1 MESEPMTDGRMGAVL
16 PATRG
21 AERVVAEPV
30 IGGRGRDALRRV
42 LILLVSDALALS
54 CGGIGAYL
62 LWASPVKHQAPALYL
77 PFASAIPIF
86 LIGYAIAGLYPG
98 FGLGPVELLRRYWL
112 VTLTGFVGIAALT
125 FALKLPDVYS
135 RATLGLAFVFS
146 LLLVPTFRRIA
157 SRLARGAWGWWSVPA
172 VLVGDGQRTELA
184 RRHTETHPSRE
195 FRAVGLLT
203 ESDVDSIGGP
213 PALGTLE
220 DAPRVAASG
229 VRVAFADIGG
239 PDAEAK
245 LDRLRLVFPR
255 VIILRDFAHLPVDG
269 IQLRNLGGVLG
280 LEYGNNLLQPRAR
293 WLKRLVD
300 VVGGG
305 LALLLCL
312 PIIALA
318 VIAVKVSSRGPALYW
333 QVREGRRGREIR
345 VPKVRTMV
353 LDAESRMA
361 RLLEQDADL
370 RAQWNDGFKLRDDP
384 RVIPVV
390 GRLLRRFSIDEL
402 PQLWSVV
409 KGDMSLVGPRP
420 FPEYHLDA
428 LGAHARSLRAEV
440 RPGLTGL
447 WQIRARGK
455 PDIAAQ
461 ESYDTFYIRN
471 WSVWLDLYI
480 LAHTVSAVLYGR
492 GAY

>member
-1 MESEPMTDGRMGAVL
+1 MSTTLRS
-16 PATRG
+16 
-21 AERVVAEPV
+21 RVPGDVRPV
-30 IGGRGRDALRRV
+30 RALGSRARDRV
-42 LILLVSDALALS
+42 LRTGLLACSDALAL
-54 CGGIGAYL
+54 GVAAIAAFL
-62 LWASPVKHQAPALYL
+62 LWASPVRHQPAAVYL
-77 PFASAIPIF
+77 PFLAGVPV
-86 LIGYAIAGLYPG
+86 LVLGYAAAGLYPG

-112 VTLTGFVGIAALT
+112 VTIVGFIGVAALT
-125 FALKLPDVYS
+125 FVLKLPDIYS
-135 RATLGLAFVFS
+135 RVTLSLTFVFS
-146 LLLVPTFRRIA
+146 LVLVPTFRRIT
-157 SRLARGAWGWWSVPA
+157 SRVARRNYAWWSVPA
-172 VLVGDGQRTELA
+172 VLVGDGRRTELA
-184 RRHTETHPSRE
+184 RQHTERHTAKE

-203 ESDVDSIGGP
+203 ESDVDTVGGLP
-213 PALGTLE
+213 VLGTLE
-220 DAPRVAASG
+220 DAPRVAATG
-229 VRVAFADIGG
+229 VRVAFADIGV

-255 VIILRDFAHLPVDG
+255 VIILRDFEHLPVDG

-384 RVIPVV
+384 RIVPVV